1 MKTKKII
8 ITFFMIVCLLSLNI
22 NVSSAMN
29 DNVPEFIVEYVTNIF
44 NNNEDYDVIDNK
56 GESVKNSFVIENE
69 NYYRDKNFKA
79 IYSQIADNELILVKS
94 SISTISTRASSTKNL
109 TKTYNHTVRFTAEK
123 AATFAVECYTTIR
136 INESTGVI
144 TSFSGPRVSLK
155 DPAGGAA
162 VSESLYDVSTSYTWG
177 SSAHRSIDFTYKYGY
192 ERIEAGS
199 YGMASTYRSPYYT
212 QTIHGE

>member
-1 MKTKKII
+1 MGIEPYA
-8 ITFFMIVCLLSLNI
+8 
-22 NVSSAMN
+22 SA
-29 DNVPEFIVEYVTNIF
+29 
-44 NNNEDYDVIDNK
+44 
-56 GESVKNSFVIENE
+56 
-69 NYYRDKNFKA
+69 
-79 IYSQIADNELILVKS
+79 
-94 SISTISTRASSTKNL
+94 
-109 TKTYNHTVRFTAEK
+109 TYQRHTVGTFTDTVRGKKLMANVTLK
-123 AATFAVECYTTIR
+123 VTIR
-136 INESTGVI
+136 VNESTGVI